1 MTSKIQMLGIMILVS
16 ASIFGAEGN
25 SSTHA
30 KHYNVSASIVSS
42 GSGQGMGYSISTG
55 INAGRKTLEAGII
68 FDQRDGKISG
78 GSVQYRI
85 KFRNII
91 GIEDWNTMYVPY
103 MQYHLI
109 YQKSLSYAPD
119 VVELE
124 GKEYIITT
132 EPGVVATMGHYLET
146 GTKIRI
152 FEKFYLDASMGL
164 GAYFGS
170 LDKINGPGTWGI
182 HHSNNGFTYA
192 CKVGICYLI
201 HKSKR

>member
-1 MTSKIQMLGIMILVS
+1 MTAKVQMLGIILLVS

-25 SSTHA
+25 SSTHT
-30 KHYNVSASIVSS
+30 KHYNISASIINS

-55 INAGRKTLEAGII
+55 INDGRKTLEAGII

-85 KFRNII
+85 KLGNII
-91 GIEDWNTMYVPY
+91 GIEAWKSAFIPY
-103 MQYHLI
+103 LQYQLL
-109 YQKSLSYAPD
+109 YQKSLSFAPD
-119 VVELE
+119 LVELE
-124 GKEYIITT
+124 GKEFIISTA
-132 EPGVVATMGHYLET
+132 PGVISTMGHYLET
-146 GTKIRI
+146 GSKIRI
-152 FEKFYLDASMGL
+152 VEKFYLDASMGL

-170 LDKINGPGTWGI
+170 LNKINGPGTWGI

-201 HKSKR
+201 H